1 MRTILI
7 AFLIT
12 LGVAGSI
19 EANENITVG
28 MLIDSVL
35 AARQRQ
41 VDAVKDMT
49 FDAVFYERRTDKD
62 GNISEEKKYEKRI
75 FVKQINDSFY
85 IHQQYRTFY
94 LDGVRQPRE
103 LLVAEVEKKQEER
116 KKRGG
121 RDFTYDLTIPLQMLY
136 TGMYDVSYKGI
147 TKEKIEGHIC
157 YKLYADAREK
167 NDTLINCMY
176 YVDTTSYNLVRV
188 DFSPAKLVSK
198 FMFKLKELDMRI
210 NYQKY
215 DSAIWIPRR
224 FELLGKGKAAFFVGV
239 YFQSEETYIN
249 PVVNSGLDDSIFES
263 RVSVEDI

>member
-1 MRTILI
+1 MRTILM

-12 LGVAGSI
+12 LGIAGSI
-19 EANENITVG
+19 EAKGKITVG

-41 VDAVKDMT
+41 VDAVEDMT

-62 GNISEEKKYEKRI
+62 GNISEEKRYDKRI
-75 FVKQINDSFY
+75 FVKQMNDTFY
-85 IHQQYRTFY
+85 IHQQYRTLY

-103 LLVAEVEKKQEER
+103 LLVAEVDKKQEDR

-136 TGMYDVSYKGI
+136 TGMYDVSYIGI
-147 TKEKIEGHIC
+147 DKEKIEGYTC
-157 YKLYADAREK
+157 YKLHAEAREE

-176 YVDTTSYNLVRV
+176 YIDTESYNLVRV
-188 DFSPAKLVSK
+188 VFSPAKLASK
-198 FMFKLKELDMRI
+198 FMFKLKELYMRI

-215 DSAIWIPRR
+215 DSSIWIPRR
-224 FELLGKGKAAFFVGV
+224 FELLGKGKAAFFVGI
-239 YFQSEETYIN
+239 YFQSEETYTN
-249 PVVNSGLDDSIFES
+249 PVVNSGLDDSIFEN